1 MWQGCCSRQART
13 KNEKATGEDKKDGK
27 KSDEDKKDTEED
39 YWKHYAEQTVLST
52 IALILNPMV
61 RDLLIAEVKEKRFW
75 ITSIDQA

>member
-1 MWQGCCSRQART
+1 MRKPQART
-13 KNEKATGEDKKDGK
+13 KKMTK

-52 IALILNPMV
+52 IELILNPMV

>member
-1 MWQGCCSRQART
+1 MRT
-13 KNEKATGEDKKDGK
+13 KNDEKATGEDKKDDK
-27 KSDEDKKDTEED
+27 KSDEDKKDSLED

-52 IALILNPMV
+52 IELILNPMV